1 ALTLGASGFCPNIR
15 GNLGRNSIIGPGL
28 FNADFSVVKNNYIPR
43 ISETFNVQFRA
54 EMFNVLNRANF
65 APPALNPNTGGGAMQ
80 AIFTNGQPNPQFGQ
94 IVATQTPARQIQLAL
109 KVIW

>member
-1 ALTLGASGFCPNIR
+1 M
-15 GNLGRNSIIGPGL
+15 
-28 FNADFSVVKNNYIPR
+28 DFSLLKNNYIPR

-65 APPALNPNTGGGAMQ
+65 APPGLSANTGGGAMQ
-80 AIFTNGQPNPQFGQ
+80 AIFANGQPNSQFGQ

-109 KVIW
+109 KLVW